1 MESQLEE
8 EMAGTIMMTKPELIS
23 LVKSVK
29 DIHEAEDLMSRRTVR
44 VYVSAVLFLALKA
57 VMFSLC

>member
-8 EMAGTIMMTKPELIS
+8 EMAGTIM
-23 LVKSVK
+23 
-29 DIHEAEDLMSRRTVR
+29 MSRRTVR

-57 VMFSLC
+57 VMFSLCKVE